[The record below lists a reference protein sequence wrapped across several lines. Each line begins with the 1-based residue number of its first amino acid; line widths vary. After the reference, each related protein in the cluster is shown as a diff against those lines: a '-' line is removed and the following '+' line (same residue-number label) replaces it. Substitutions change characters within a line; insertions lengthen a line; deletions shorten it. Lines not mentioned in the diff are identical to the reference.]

1 MSETIVSTQALVDH
15 YRPLYAEYQRLVERF
30 ASDDADFT
38 PGSPNWNRC
47 AAALHEAGW
56 SIGDLNAHTIRLA
69 ALTTII
75 APASQPDWVGPTPA
89 WTTHADCQFRR
100 DEHVL
105 DVSFLQDVGAV
116 SVVDDWVLDMETAS
130 FTRVATRYWVCGE
143 KFTGEDLRGLV
154 ENITTALG
162 IDTTPTIR
170 EVG

>member
-69 ALTTII
+69 ALSMII
-75 APASQPDWVGPTPA
+75 APASQPEWVGPVPEWATEMF
-89 WTTHADCQFRR
+89 CQFRKDSPVLEVEFSR
-100 DEHVL
+100 DVHPL
-105 DVSFLQDVGAV
+105 SV
-116 SVVDDWVLDMETAS
+116 SVDWVLDLERGT
-130 FTRVATRYWVCGE
+130 FTHSGVVYAILGERVLRDEIAALPDAVADILGVAVFGE
-143 KFTGEDLRGLV
+143 VSRD
-154 ENITTALG
+154 
-162 IDTTPTIR
+162 
-170 EVG
+170 